1 MPEGMSQTT
10 LSYIRAEPTVAE
22 HYLLIM
28 CCVKMKLRSRE
39 LDVKIA
45 SGVLPSFVCVVAKHG
60 VPHGYLSRCVQL
72 ERLGADLADR
82 SAGQWCRTCIGRTRR
97 DALRR

>member
-1 MPEGMSQTT
+1 MPEGMPQTT

-39 LDVKIA
+39 FDVKIA

-60 VPHGYLSRCVQL
+60 VPHGYLSRCV
-72 ERLGADLADR
+72 R
-82 SAGQWCRTCIGRTRR
+82 S
-97 DALRR
+97 